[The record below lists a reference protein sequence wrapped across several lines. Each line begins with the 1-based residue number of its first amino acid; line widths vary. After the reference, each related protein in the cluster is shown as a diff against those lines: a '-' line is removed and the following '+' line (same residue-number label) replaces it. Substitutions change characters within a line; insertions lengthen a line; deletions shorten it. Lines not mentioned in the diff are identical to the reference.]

1 MRIVLLAA
9 ALSACAPTFSQEAA
23 STFASEYSC
32 PVDRQTIVR
41 DHPPADIAADPERA
55 KVWTD
60 NHHTYTVT
68 GCGATQRFA
77 CNVIG
82 GDVTNEQVACSPG

>member
-9 ALSACAPTFSQEAA
+9 ALSACAPSFSEEAA
-23 STFASEYSC
+23 TTFASEYSC
-32 PVDRQTIVR
+32 PLQRETIV
-41 DHPPADIAADPERA
+41 HGEPPAEIAADPERA
-55 KVWTD
+55 KVW
-60 NHHTYTVT
+60 NEHHHMYTVS

-82 GDVTNEQVACSPG
+82 GDVTNQQVACSPG